1 MNYFDLTKNSIDDIA
16 IYCTND
22 EVNCFVSEVN
32 NKGFI
37 YNGFILSDKIQVQT
51 ICNINFYPS
60 SKSGKYIPRLEFK
73 IINKKTGEEK
83 TTNKGFVRISF
94 TNSEDGHEEFWKM
107 IAFLYRFKD
116 LVDLGEFENSFKV
129 VSSEAYI
136 LQFKD
141 KTEADKIKDLREL
154 LKQAALDE
162 KSLLLIL
169 NDTRKE
175 DLKMFLELLSKEK
188 SLEKYRTTYETELTG
203 PGIEAIWHHFLK
215 LHPWILG
222 MNASLK
228 FIRDFTDEANLGI
241 ADTTGKGSP
250 KADLLGIADYT
261 SLIELKTPNTKI
273 FTDAKK
279 STARTNTWSFTDD
292 FLDGVSQALGQKS
305 TWDVY
310 HKSKDIVKEGKVLNQ
325 DRIRTVDART
335 IFLIGNKKIEMPEDS
350 VEKDIFIKRDT
361 FELFRRNNRNL
372 EILTYDELY
381 ERSYFSVY
389 GKLPEN

>member
-1 MNYFDLTKNSIDDIA
+1 MEYFDLTKNSIDDIA
-16 IYCTND
+16 IYCAHD
-22 EVNCFVSEVN
+22 ESNCFVSEVN

-37 YNGFILSDKIQVQT
+37 YNGFILSNKIQVQT

-83 TTNKGFVRISF
+83 TTNKDFVRISF

-141 KTEADKIKDLREL
+141 KTEIEKMKDLKEL

-162 KSLLLIL
+162 KGLLSVL

-175 DLKMFLELLSKEK
+175 DLKIFQDLLYIKG
-188 SLEKYRTTYETELTG
+188 SLEKYKTTYESEIKG
-203 PGIEAIWHHFLK
+203 SGEEAIWHHFLK

-228 FIRDFTDEANLGI
+228 FIRDFTDEANLGVS
-241 ADTTGKGSP
+241 DTSGKGSP
-250 KADLLGIADYT
+250 KVDLLGIADYT
-261 SLIELKTPNTKI
+261 SLIELKTPNAKI
-273 FTDAKK
+273 FSDTKK

-305 TWDVY
+305 TWDVE
-310 HKSKDIVKEGKVLNQ
+310 HKSKDIIKDGMVLNQ

-335 IFLIGNKKIEMPEDS
+335 IFLIGNKKLEMPENSDIR
-350 VEKDIFIKRDT
+350 DIFIKRDT